1 MTLQLSSEWGA
12 TDESKKIN
20 WSSTFMDDIKSP
32 VSLQRKISN
41 ISCTFSIFNDD
52 HYLKA
57 LNYHLDNGL
66 CTRGNN
72 HLQLSTIAT
81 QVTYKRDNLFHLL
94 KHVNKT
100 TKYYLYIKDIADTD
114 SNIGCSTTKAHPNGL
129 FD

>member
-41 ISCTFSIFNDD
+41 ISCSFSIFNDD

-57 LNYHLDNGL
+57 LNYHPDNGR
-66 CTRGNN
+66 CTRGND
-72 HLQLSTIAT
+72 HLQLCTIAT
-81 QVTYKRDNLFHLL
+81 QVTYKRDNQVSDAPPPRLTLL
-94 KHVNKT
+94 VSLISSIFLTDLKIMLKT
-100 TKYYLYIKDIADTD
+100 LD
-114 SNIGCSTTKAHPNGL
+114 
-129 FD
+129 